1 VLLDPAPTPTS
12 VDKKRKLSELSPLQ
26 EDNNASADEAAMD
39 LEDALPPAD
48 PDAMEDQEPR
58 KSKRVR
64 KGSPIQPAAAAAIKT
79 PAAAAAEAAGRSTR
93 SVAAAQDEQYLSVK
107 NLPVFKDDHLASMVD
122 AVLEGAPH

>member
-1 VLLDPAPTPTS
+1 M
-12 VDKKRKLSELSPLQ
+12 DKKRKLSELSPLQ